1 MNRVFVFILFLLIST
16 GCSLNEDSKLWNKED
31 EKISKIK
38 NKKKVFKEEK
48 KQTKELN
55 SSLKLDLS
63 RVIHNNEINYNLNN
77 FGSLKYKGN
86 LKEIGK
92 YKFSK
97 FDDFNEFN
105 FEPLILKNGLIV
117 FDKKRNI
124 LRFDDNQKII
134 WKNNFYSKTEKKLS
148 PLLTFAKNREN
159 ILVADNI
166 SKIFSIEANSGK
178 LIWSKKSDY
187 PFNSQIK
194 IYKDKFFVVD
204 YKNILRC
211 FYINDGS
218 ECWNV
223 KTEESFT
230 VSESKYSIIIKDNIL
245 IFNNSIG
252 DITAVDILSGLI
264 KWQLPTQKSNITNEA
279 YNFNYSKLVS
289 DGNTIYFSNNKNE
302 FYSVDLNTGII
313 NWISQINSILS
324 PILLDDYIFTVS
336 ETGHLFTI
344 QKKTGNIVRINDIY
358 KNYDS
363 KKRKNLKPTGFMVG
377 QNKLYLSNSDGN
389 LIIVEVNSG
398 KLSETKKISRNFI
411 SKPYFNNGDLFV
423 VKNGSVIQYD

>member
-1 MNRVFVFILFLLIST
+1 VNRVFVFILFLLIST

-377 QNKLYLSNSDGN
+377 QNKLYLSNSDGK
-389 LIIVEVNSG
+389 LIVVEINSG
-398 KLSETKKISRNFI
+398 KLSEIKKVSRNLI

>member
-377 QNKLYLSNSDGN
+377 QNKLYLSNSDGK
-389 LIIVEVNSG
+389 LIVVEINSG
-398 KLSETKKISRNFI
+398 KLSEIKKVSRNLI

>member
-1 MNRVFVFILFLLIST
+1 MSRIFVFILLLIST
-16 GCSLNEDSKLWNKED
+16 GCSFNEDSKLWKKED
-31 EKISKIK
+31 KEISKIENK
-38 NKKKVFKEEK
+38 NKVFKEEK
-48 KQTKELN
+48 KQTRELN
-55 SSLKLDLS
+55 PLLKLDLS
-63 RVIHNNEINYNLNN
+63 RVNHNSEINYNLNN
-77 FGSLKYKGN
+77 FGSLKYSGN

-92 YKFSK
+92 YKFPK

-105 FEPLILKNGLIV
+105 FEPLILNNGLIV
-117 FDKKRNI
+117 FDKKGNI
-124 LRFDDNQKII
+124 LRFNDNQKII

-148 PLLTFAKNREN
+148 PLLTFAKNKKN

-194 IYKDKFFVVD
+194 TYKDKFFVVD

-230 VSESKYSIIIKDNIL
+230 VSESRYSIIIKDNIL

-289 DGNTIYFSNNKNE
+289 DGSTIYFSNNKNE

-336 ETGHLFTI
+336 NTGHLFTI
-344 QKKTGNIVRINDIY
+344 QKKAGNIIRINDIY
-358 KNYDS
+358 KDYDS

-377 QNKLYLSNSDGN
+377 QNKLYLSNSDGK
-389 LIIVEVNSG
+389 LIVVEVNSG
-398 KLSETKKISRNFI
+398 KLSEIKKVSRNLI
-411 SKPYFNNGDLFV
+411 SKPYFNNGNLFV
-423 VKNGSVIQYD
+423 IKNGSVIQYD